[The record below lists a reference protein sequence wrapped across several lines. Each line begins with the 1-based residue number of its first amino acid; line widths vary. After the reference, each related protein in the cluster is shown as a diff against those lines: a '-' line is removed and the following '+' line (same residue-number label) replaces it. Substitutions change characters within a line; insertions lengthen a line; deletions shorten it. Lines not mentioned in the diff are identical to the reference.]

1 MGDPKR
7 QRKKYTTP
15 RLKWS
20 KSNLDAELKLVGEYG
35 LRNKRE
41 LRHHQLTLVKY
52 RTLARKLLAK
62 TQTERIVL
70 ERQVL
75 DKLISLRIVPENSG
89 LDNIL
94 DLSIG
99 NILERRLQTL
109 VFRNGLSKTPQ
120 QARQLIVHGHIAV
133 KGNRVTSPSYLV
145 NADEGQDIKCTIS
158 VPLGESSAVESSDG

>member
-7 QRKKYTTP
+7 QRKKYKNP

-20 KSNLDAELKLVGEYG
+20 KSNLDAELKLLGEYG

-41 LRHHQLTLVKY
+41 LRHHHLTLVKY

-62 TQTERIVL
+62 TQTERIAL

-94 DLSIG
+94 DLSLD

-109 VFRNGLSKTPQ
+109 VFRNGLSKTQQ
-120 QARQLIVHGHIAV
+120 QARQLIVHGHITV

-158 VPLGESSAVESSDG
+158 IPLEESSVVKE